1 SATKTF
7 STLSSLSPANLG
19 ALSASKASYFDA
31 TLNGSVLNT
40 GGEYPTVKI
49 FWGNE
54 DAGTTTDV
62 DPFNNSKWD
71 YVIDL
76 GERGTGPFSAEV
88 TGLSQPNVYY
98 FRAYALNSGG
108 ASWTA
113 TAGTFNSKPLPHK
126 SDRLVAWFPFNQ
138 NGDNLLSATEQFE
151 MDDWTKTGTAV
162 NYFAYETVPGTV
174 NWTMYRDRAI
184 ANGGRLPTTAEA
196 RLIRIGTTDRW
207 IPVGDSENRWM
218 QADTDDGRRGSTH
231 EELYASKPGWG
242 TGGNN
247 DYQRTVVWMNT
258 PKGPGSETLS
268 RQLKE
273 DSSNGLHGI
282 TNGATV
288 LITGKIGQTYTAS
301 THVKLESGG
310 RTQAYVGIGQDGNG
324 TELGAVYKVFDI
336 SGGSLVSGTKTTG
349 SS

>member
-1 SATKTF
+1 MPGIVRSIWEPISKGATYRGRLAGLFVGQQYYFRTAGRNNWGVVVWYGVSTKTF

-40 GGEYPTVKI
+40 GGEYPNVKI

-108 ASWTA
+108 ASWTS

-162 NYFAYETVPGTV
+162 NYFDYQSIPGTTS
-174 NWTMYRDRAI
+174 WTTHRDRAI

-196 RLIRIGTTDRW
+196 RLIRLNASQAGHSTDIW
-207 IPVGDSENRWM
+207 IPVGDVENRWV
-218 QADTDDGRRGSTH
+218 QVKDTDGRRGRTH
-231 EELYASKPGWG
+231 EEAHGNKPTWG
-242 TGGNN
+242 TGSNQ
-247 DYQRTVVWMNT
+247 DYMRY
-258 PKGPGSETLS
+258 
-268 RQLKE
+268 
-273 DSSNGLHGI
+273 LHG
-282 TNGATV
+282 
-288 LITGKIGQTYTAS
+288 
-301 THVKLESGG
+301 
-310 RTQAYVGIGQDGNG
+310 
-324 TELGAVYKVFDI
+324 
-336 SGGSLVSGTKTTG
+336 
-349 SS
+349 

>member
-1 SATKTF
+1 MA
-7 STLSSLSPANLG
+7 
-19 ALSASKASYFDA
+19 
-31 TLNGSVLNT
+31 NT
-40 GGEYPTVKI
+40 GGEYPNVKI

-76 GERGTGPFSAEV
+76 GERGTGPFSADV

-113 TAGTFNSKPLPHK
+113 TAGTFNLLLPTPQIG
-126 SDRLVAWFPFNQ
+126 SFAVGFPFNQ

-151 MDDWTKTGTAV
+151 MDDWTKTGASV
-162 NYFAYETVPGTV
+162 NYFGYQSIPGTTS
-174 NWTMYRDRAI
+174 WTTHRDRAI
-184 ANGGRLPTTAEA
+184 ANGGRLPTTAEG
-196 RLIRIGTTDRW
+196 RLIRLSTYSDMW
-207 IPVGDSENRWM
+207 IPIGDSENRWM
-218 QADTDDGRRGSTH
+218 QVNQTEGRRGRTH
-231 EELYASKPGWG
+231 EEAQGSKPGWG

-258 PKGPGSETLS
+258 PMGPGSETLS

-273 DSSNGLHGI
+273 DGSTGLHGI
-282 TNGATV
+282 TNGGTV

-301 THVKLESGG
+301 THVKLRVVGVLRRMSVSD
-310 RTQAYVGIGQDGNG
+310 RTEMVRNWVSFIKFWIFQ
-324 TELGAVYKVFDI
+324 GAR
-336 SGGSLVSGTKTTG
+336 
-349 SS
+349 